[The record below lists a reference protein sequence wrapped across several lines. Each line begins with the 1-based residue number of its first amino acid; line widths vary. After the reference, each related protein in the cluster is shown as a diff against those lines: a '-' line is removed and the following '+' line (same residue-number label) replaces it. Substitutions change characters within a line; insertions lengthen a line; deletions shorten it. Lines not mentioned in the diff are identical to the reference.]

1 MTQVEVSENTQRASR
16 HTIGYARVSKGDQ
29 NLDMQI
35 DALEHFG
42 CDTVYMDKM
51 SGVKVLPE
59 LQQALK
65 ALRPGDTFA
74 VWSLDRLGRTTLELL
89 KLMEWFNEK
98 EISFVTTT
106 QNIDTRTPLGK
117 LLFTFA
123 AAFAE
128 NERDRLI
135 ERTNVGLEAA
145 RRRGR
150 NGGRRNALSEKQ
162 KKEIAAFQE
171 AGTYTVN
178 ELIAK
183 YGISR
188 ATFYR
193 YFPVGAQEEKER
205 EVG

>member
-1 MTQVEVSENTQRASR
+1 MTQAGSTENTHLSAG

-35 DALEHFG
+35 DALERFG
-42 CDTVYMDKM
+42 CDTVYTDKM
-51 SGVKVLPE
+51 SGVKELPE

-98 EISFVTTT
+98 DISFVTTT

-162 KKEIAAFQE
+162 KKEITAFLE

-178 ELIAK
+178 ELITK

-193 YFPVGAQEEKER
+193 HFPAGEQQGKER
-205 EVG
+205 KVG